1 MSTSEDGRPPVTYTY
16 TIRLEDGSQMRFA
29 VTLDGETLSLLPP
42 PATSPA
48 PEWTRLAFHQCPNC
62 PLRPETHERCPV
74 AANLVPVI
82 EAFRDRRSFEPV
94 EVSVESQHRTYAR
107 KAGLQTAISPL
118 LGLHMVTSGCPV
130 MDRLRPLVETH
141 LPFMS
146 RRETQYRMLSLHLM
160 SQFFAERRG
169 EPVEVGLDRLRETM
183 EAVHEVNVA
192 FCNRLRAITEKDA
205 SINAIV
211 ILSTLGDFPDE
222 RLVEQ
227 DLERLERLSR
237 EYYERTLSDA
247 APE

>member
-1 MSTSEDGRPPVTYTY
+1 MSESSEPRSPITYVY
-16 TIRLEDGSQMRFA
+16 TIRLENGSQMKFT
-29 VTLDGETLSLLPP
+29 VDLDPDTLSLIP
-42 PATSPA
+42 PASPEPL
-48 PEWTRLAFHQCPNC
+48 PEWTRLQFQQCPNC
-62 PLRPETHERCPV
+62 PLSTETTERCPI
-74 AANLVPVI
+74 AANLVPVVD
-82 EAFRDRRSFEPV
+82 AFRDRRSFEPV
-94 EVSVESQHRTYAR
+94 EVSVDAQNRTYTR

-160 SQFFAERRG
+160 SRFFAERRG
-169 EPVEVGLDRLRETM
+169 EPAEPDFERLRRTM
-183 EAVHEVNVA
+183 EAVHEVNVG

-222 RLVEQ
+222 RLIEQ
-227 DLERLERLSR
+227 DLDRLERLSR
-237 EYYERTLSDA
+237 DYYES
-247 APE
+247 

>member
-1 MSTSEDGRPPVTYTY
+1 VSTPEETRPPITYTY
-16 TIRLEDGSQMRFA
+16 TIRLENGSQMQFP
-29 VTLDGETLSLLPP
+29 VTLDGETLSLVPEPPAAPP
-42 PATSPA
+42 PD
-48 PEWTRLAFHQCPNC
+48 WTRLTFHQCPNC

-74 AANLVPVI
+74 AANLVPVV

-94 EVSVESQHRTYAR
+94 EVSVESQNRTYTR

-146 RRETQYRMLSLHLM
+146 RKETQYRMLSLHLM
-160 SQFFAERRG
+160 SRFFAERRG
-169 EPVEVGLDRLRETM
+169 EAAEPDFERLRSTM
-183 EAVHEVNVA
+183 EQVHEVNVA

-222 RLVEQ
+222 RLAEQ
-227 DLERLERLSR
+227 DLARLEQLSR
-237 EYYERTLSDA
+237 EYYER
-247 APE
+247 